1 MKKTILFLGM
11 VLILLLMGCTE
22 DVRKYARASGET
34 AVKSLDDSQKLILA
48 QTDSTQYLSAIIVDD
63 YVLVFDPKD
72 HDKVWKVKEMDI
84 LGTITLTLFIILLVG
99 LFVAGIAKLLND

>member
-72 HDKVWKVKEMDI
+72 HDKVWEVKEMDI
-84 LGTITLTLFIILLVG
+84 FATITSTLLIIFIAVLSA
-99 LFVAGIAKLLND
+99 AGIYKILND